1 MEEKNIFYKRKYEY
15 LKSFINNNKIPHA
28 FLFYGEKNN
37 PSLELIFDF
46 LKLLNCE
53 NIEKPCDKC
62 HQCKMLNQLTHPD
75 VKIVFPEVSTTSK
88 DQNED
93 NLKSFCK
100 LFLKNKRLNIDD
112 WRKEIK
118 SGNKQ
123 LFISSCYNNMVS

>member
-1 MEEKNIFYKRKYEY
+1 MEEKNIFYKSKYEY
-15 LKSFINNNKIPHA
+15 LKSFINNEKIPNV
-28 FLFYGEKNN
+28 FLLYGIKNN

-46 LKLLNCE
+46 LKTLNCPNE
-53 NIEKPCDKC
+53 DTFCDKC

-100 LFLKNKRLNIDD
+100 LFLKD
-112 WRKEIK
+112 
-118 SGNKQ
+118 
-123 LFISSCYNNMVS
+123 